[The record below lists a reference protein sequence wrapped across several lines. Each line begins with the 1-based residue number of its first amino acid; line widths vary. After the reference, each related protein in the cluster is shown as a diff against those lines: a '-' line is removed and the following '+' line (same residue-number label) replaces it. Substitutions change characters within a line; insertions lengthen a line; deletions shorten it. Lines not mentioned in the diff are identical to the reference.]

1 MATGAFNTIKAGF
14 AAGREIESMAG
25 DLGRWMGAVSDIKKA
40 EEYNKKPPLF
50 KKLFQA
56 GSVEEEAMQIFMAK
70 KKAEDM
76 RAELKQIISFTR
88 GPSAWEELLKT
99 EGDIRKKRQKAIY
112 DQEER
117 RRKLLEGIAIA
128 LGIVVVGGL
137 AIFIVVLAAKARGVM
152 QLKYVYK
159 DYVFVND
166 NNKGVLYKAG
176 KLLFMGN
183 SWSAIQLFLSS
194 TESAPEVVN
203 MFRAQ
208 LEQREVIKLRTEAKK
223 PKEPPTPIQEEK
235 KPAIRRPGR
244 NDRRLVR

>member
-1 MATGAFNTIKAGF
+1 MIDPVTAIAGATAAFNTIKAGF

-40 EEYNKKPPLF
+40 EEFNKKPPLF

-76 RAELKQIISFTR
+76 RNELKQIISFTR

-117 RRKLLEGIAIA
+117 RRKLLEAIM
-128 LGIVVVGGL
+128 IVGGCIVVGGFL
-137 AIFIVVLAAKARGVM
+137 IFIIVLAAKARGVM
-152 QLKYVYK
+152 
-159 DYVFVND
+159 
-166 NNKGVLYKAG
+166 
-176 KLLFMGN
+176 
-183 SWSAIQLFLSS
+183 
-194 TESAPEVVN
+194 
-203 MFRAQ
+203 
-208 LEQREVIKLRTEAKK
+208 
-223 PKEPPTPIQEEK
+223 
-235 KPAIRRPGR
+235 
-244 NDRRLVR
+244 